1 MAEKSVTLQPGES
14 KLVSFEATPHEAR
27 SYQVSVDGLSGS
39 FKTIEAIPKL
49 VTFSVVVS
57 NIPSYAAGSYQWYID
72 YGGKMHGMVDPQ
84 GGVWTPISAPITVAN
99 VPPVGQLRVTLMAG
113 PYEAWTF
120 SAGRTFRDGEAYRF
134 NLAAE
139 IIEGPGIVLTDLVIS
154 PSTANI
160 GESVA
165 ISVIATNPTDISESR
180 GVTFTIGSIVEVK
193 TVSLEPGESKKL
205 SITVTPE
212 ELGAY
217 EVRVGELSGRFDV
230 IAAYPGYFTLMNLK
244 VSPASLASPEG
255 SFHIRNAPC
264 FTVTG
269 LACIPAT
276 IYGESY
282 RFEFWIGSW
291 RHIITYR

>member
-1 MAEKSVTLQPGES
+1 MAEQTVELAPGES
-14 KLVSFEATPHEAR
+14 KVVSFEATPQEAKV
-27 SYQVSVDGLSGS
+27 YQVSVDGLSGS
-39 FKTIEAIPKL
+39 FKAVEAVPELI
-49 VTFSVVVS
+49 TFSVEVY
-57 NIPSYAAGSYQWYID
+57 NIPSHAAGSYQWYID
-72 YGGKMHGMVDPQ
+72 YGGKKHGMIDPQ
-84 GGVWTPISAPITVAN
+84 AGIWTPIAAPITVAN

-139 IIEGPGIVLTDLVIS
+139 IIEGPGIVLTNLVIS

-160 GESVA
+160 GESVT

-217 EVRVGELSGRFDV
+217 AVRVDELSGSFNV
-230 IAAYPGYFTLMNLK
+230 IAVYPGYITLMNLDINPK
-244 VSPASLASPEG
+244 VVEATPYYWNPPSKSKA
-255 SFHIRNAPC
+255 II
-264 FTVTG
+264 TG

-276 IYGESY
+276 IYGEWY
-282 RFEFWIGSW
+282 
-291 RHIITYR
+291 